1 MERRYPRIRFQKRL
15 DELKKDVDKMG
26 QATIK
31 TYQDAVT
38 SFVNYDK
45 ELVNKV
51 IQANKDIHGMN
62 YDLEHRAMSVIAAEQ
77 PVAGDLRFIEASLKV
92 GSHFKRIAG
101 LAANIAEVARHI
113 KGEEI
118 PDKPMLDLKHMADIV
133 ESMLSKSLAAF
144 LGMNMNL
151 ARELHRDDDK
161 VDDLF
166 DHALKAIT
174 TSMFHNKDAI
184 SFLVYLLFMARF
196 LERIADRAENIGDRT
211 IFMITCEKR
220 NHLNGK
226 QQ

>member
-1 MERRYPRIRFQKRL
+1 MEKRYPRIRFHKRL
-15 DELKKDVDKMG
+15 KELRQDVDEMG
-26 QATIK
+26 QK
-31 TYQDAVT
+31 TLQAYRDSVST
-38 SFVNYDK
+38 FLNYDG
-45 ELVNKV
+45 ELVKKVNKTNLEV
-51 IQANKDIHGMN
+51 HAMN
-62 YDLEHRAMSVIAAEQ
+62 YELEHKAMSIIAAEQ

-101 LAANIAEVARHI
+101 LASNISEVA
-113 KGEEI
+113 KQVKDQKI
-118 PDKPMLDLKHMADIV
+118 PEKPMVDLEHMADIV
-133 ESMLSKSLAAF
+133 ESMVSKSLAAF

-166 DHALKAIT
+166 DSAMKAIT
-174 TSMFHNKDAI
+174 TSMFHDKEAI
-184 SFLVYLLFMARF
+184 AFLVYLLFLARF

-220 NHLNGK
+220 NHINGK